1 MRLGPLLSVYF
12 QWVSICGSCP
22 LAEFTGWTRVVVLS
36 FNAVIKR
43 AVFVSLSKFS
53 LKWVTAATFTRS
65 FRVLSWKKHISGD
78 ICFIFNRFYRSYLNS
93 ESVNWCVALKL
104 CYLLGVKNKLRTSPQ
119 IRILVLLRGSFQNF
133 SVTSN
138 LPPPPSSFFWYGW
151 IKVYKSADPWYFF
164 RQTRGSAKIFVYVR
178 NCIVWEIPVAYFH
191 PNRI

>member
-1 MRLGPLLSVYF
+1 MRLGPSLSVYF

-65 FRVLSWKKHISGD
+65 FRVLSWKKNISGD

-104 CYLLGVKNKLRTSPQ
+104 WYLLGVKNKLRTSPQ

-133 SVTSN
+133 SQATP
-138 LPPPPSSFFWYGW
+138 LPPDFYWMAGIFMYQTWRKRENVKRFGLQSVYYG
-151 IKVYKSADPWYFF
+151 IANHFTVPCRSISEV
-164 RQTRGSAKIFVYVR
+164 T
-178 NCIVWEIPVAYFH
+178 C
-191 PNRI
+191 